1 MLPMHNLY
9 LRPDGR
15 SNNTINTTG
24 TNYVALS
31 DRHFIFQRS
40 RNILPLLSALTKIY
54 PAQELPHQEDCLE
67 KSNQQCFLLSLT
79 APFSFVFN
87 YQFLNGGDREEWKR
101 IV

>member
-1 MLPMHNLY
+1 MHNSY
-9 LRPDGR
+9 LRPDG
-15 SNNTINTTG
+15 SSNTINTRG

-31 DRHFIFQRS
+31 DQHFIFQIS

-67 KSNQQCFLLSLT
+67 KSNQQCFLLPLT

-87 YQFLNGGDREEWKR
+87 HQFLNRMTGRSGTELSE
-101 IV
+101 V